1 MTDRGNRAVKS
12 IITSHIRVGINS
24 KVVAG
29 EGGELQKK
37 IVSIFNAYKK
47 KEMEVGVDHR
57 L

>member
-37 IVSIFNAYKK
+37 LSQFSMPIKRKK
-47 KEMEVGVDHR
+47 WR
-57 L
+57 